1 MQVHFQT
8 PHQYVFVY
16 ENVKHLLLLW
26 PKEAKK
32 QLYIAEERNETLEL
46 LYPGET
52 YEEMILDQVDSIFF
66 CQLETEDG
74 LVPVVLGATFRYRER
89 VIAMYYNRENPNGP
103 PFFFALE
110 NGDLIDIPD
119 EEYEA
124 VVRTFLRE
132 FPEYIQDGEKHG

>member
-1 MQVHFQT
+1 MLVQFQT
-8 PHQYVFVY
+8 PHQYVFVH

-32 QLYIAEERNETLEL
+32 QLFLAEEQKGTLNL

-52 YEEMILDQVDSIFF
+52 YEEMVMDQVNPIFF

-74 LVPVVLGATFRYRER
+74 LVSVVLGATFRHRELE
-89 VIAMYYNRENPNGP
+89 VAMYYNREDPSGP
-103 PFFFALE
+103 PYFFTLK
-110 NGDLIDIPD
+110 NGNLADIPD

-124 VVRTFLRE
+124 VVRTFLQE
-132 FPEYIQDGEKHG
+132 FPEYIQAGDNDS